1 LEDCA
6 AARRLLLD
14 LSLSLSLLLLLR
26 LLAISF
32 FASVNQKQN
41 AFQLEILSGLG
52 TTSVT

>member
-1 LEDCA
+1 
-6 AARRLLLD
+6 
-14 LSLSLSLLLLLR
+14 LLLR

-52 TTSVT
+52 TTFGSVAEIRGGEVSQ